1 MKTINVTGLVLAA
14 LIAAPAMP
22 AEITIGRW
30 CDRMLPSIPQ
40 YNRMI
45 EIVISEAHTPTA
57 RNSFADGS
65 TNEQM
70 LEELGGD
77 LYAVSASCRYHVSD
91 EEKAT
96 APIAGTNTL
105 KAVIKHIDT
114 KEAEKT
120 FRPCF
125 LASDAAF
132 TYRRVRIRGSVL
144 RSQHVRS
151 ATR

>member
-1 MKTINVTGLVLAA
+1 MKKIIVTGFVLAD

-30 CDRMLPSIPQ
+30 CDRMLPSIPE

-45 EIVISEAHTPTA
+45 EIVISEANTPIA

-77 LYAVSASCRYHVSD
+77 LYAVSDSPSGDRYRVVASSGDLQLLDEDGVIRTARRLENTPRDGECR
-91 EEKAT
+91 
-96 APIAGTNTL
+96 
-105 KAVIKHIDT
+105 
-114 KEAEKT
+114 
-120 FRPCF
+120 
-125 LASDAAF
+125 
-132 TYRRVRIRGSVL
+132 
-144 RSQHVRS
+144 
-151 ATR
+151 